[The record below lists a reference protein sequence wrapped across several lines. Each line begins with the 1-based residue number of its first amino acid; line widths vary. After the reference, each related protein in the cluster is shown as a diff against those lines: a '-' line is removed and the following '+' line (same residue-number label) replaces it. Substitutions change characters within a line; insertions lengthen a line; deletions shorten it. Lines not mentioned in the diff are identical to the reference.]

1 MGAEQPGWDSEVD
14 ILVVGSGAGALTA
27 AVVAADA
34 RAKVAVIEKSALFGG
49 TSATS
54 GGVLWIP
61 NSPIAD
67 PALHQD
73 SPEEAMT
80 YITALTEGTV
90 PEARIRAFVDNAPRM
105 LAYMIE
111 HSEVRYTAIPYTD
124 YHAEL
129 PGGKVGYRSHEAT
142 PLDGRLLGRDLANL
156 RPTHV
161 SQMLFGRM
169 SWTSSEASPMIAR
182 SKGWIG
188 KLLKVTG
195 RYYLDIGE
203 RMRSS
208 RSRYLVCGNALVARL
223 KLSLDKRDVAIQ
235 RSTRLI
241 SLISQG
247 GAVIGA
253 EVEHDGRRH
262 RIRARRGVILGAGGF
277 ERNPRLRAQHLTRT
291 ANTEWSGAQPNN
303 TGDALAAAQAVGAA
317 TARLGSAWWAPTIK
331 VPGEESARPLFFER
345 SLPGSIIINQIGRRF
360 MNEAASYH
368 IVGREMM
375 EKNLP
380 DAPTSPS
387 WVLFDARFHWRY
399 PMGPMMPMIPDF
411 LHPKAVRQMLVKARN
426 WDEMADKLGIERAV
440 LRDTITRFNA
450 NAREGVDPDYGRG
463 HQPYDRFYGDPKVTP
478 NPNLLP
484 LERAPFYALPI
495 YPGDIGTNGGLVTD
509 ENAQVLDTDGIPIG
523 GLYAIGN
530 TAASVMGPSYPGA
543 GATIG
548 PAMTFGFVAAR
559 HAMRVN
565 L

>member
-1 MGAEQPGWDSEVD
+1 
-14 ILVVGSGAGALTA
+14 
-27 AVVAADA
+27 
-34 RAKVAVIEKSALFGG
+34 
-49 TSATS
+49 
-54 GGVLWIP
+54 
-61 NSPIAD
+61 
-67 PALHQD
+67 
-73 SPEEAMT
+73 
-80 YITALTEGTV
+80 
-90 PEARIRAFVDNAPRM
+90 
-105 LAYMIE
+105 
-111 HSEVRYTAIPYTD
+111 
-124 YHAEL
+124 
-129 PGGKVGYRSHEAT
+129 
-142 PLDGRLLGRDLANL
+142 
-156 RPTHV
+156 
-161 SQMLFGRM
+161 
-169 SWTSSEASPMIAR
+169 
-182 SKGWIG
+182 
-188 KLLKVTG
+188 
-195 RYYLDIGE
+195 
-203 RMRSS
+203 
-208 RSRYLVCGNALVARL
+208 
-223 KLSLDKRDVAIQ
+223 
-235 RSTRLI
+235 
-241 SLISQG
+241 
-247 GAVIGA
+247 
-253 EVEHDGRRH
+253 
-262 RIRARRGVILGAGGF
+262 
-277 ERNPRLRAQHLTRT
+277 
-291 ANTEWSGAQPNN
+291 
-303 TGDALAAAQAVGAA
+303 
-317 TARLGSAWWAPTIK
+317 
-331 VPGEESARPLFFER
+331 LFFER